1 MCGLGVRLC
10 VSQWVSGLEGECIYT
25 CMHVNTYKCIYKHID
40 MYMYIYTCMAT
51 CTLMVIQ

>member
-1 MCGLGVRLC
+1 MFGLGVRLF